1 MGFAPLS
8 PPYEHYRYDANIM
21 TEYRARRLPADLRG
35 SGWYEILDPPPPAR
49 ELEGAHTAD
58 WIIVGA
64 GFAGLSAA
72 RRLARTRPGE
82 RIVLIEAQRV
92 GWGAAGRN
100 SGFMIDL
107 PHDLTSES
115 YGGRHAKNVAEIKL
129 NRAAMAF
136 AREAAEEI
144 GLPRNVFEACG
155 KYHGATDGHGLKE
168 LRAFEKHLDSLGEPY
183 SKLDAADMKRITG
196 TGYYDGGSFMP
207 GTVIIQPAAYVRA
220 LAGSLGPNVS
230 LYERSPVLRFKTGRE
245 HTVHTAKG
253 SVSAPRLILTVNG
266 HIESFGFFQRRLM
279 HVFLYGSM
287 TRRLTAGEVRTLGG
301 EPAWALI
308 PAATMGST
316 VRRLHEDRI
325 VVRNSIT
332 WAPGMQ
338 VGARDVERFRRTHEA
353 SFRARF
359 PMLPDVTM
367 EHSWSGHLCMSLNS
381 APGFGEI
388 AERVYSACVCNGLGV
403 TKSTLAG
410 MLIAD
415 HATGAGGPMVEAML
429 AAPKPSRLPP
439 EPFASI
445 GARARLWWGQ
455 RQAGRDL

>member
-1 MGFAPLS
+1 
-8 PPYEHYRYDANIM
+8 M
-21 TEYRARRLPADLRG
+21 TEFRARQLPADLKG
-35 SGWYEILDPPPPAR
+35 SGWYEILEKPGPAR
-49 ELEGAHTAD
+49 ELEGAQTAD

-72 RRLARTRPGE
+72 RRLAKTRPGE
-82 RIVLIEAQRV
+82 KIALIDAQRV

-107 PHDLTSES
+107 PHDLASES
-115 YGGRHAKNVAEIKL
+115 YGGQREKNIAEIKM

-144 GLPRNVFEACG
+144 GLPKSVFDPCG

-168 LRAFEKHLDSLGEPY
+168 LRAFEAHLDTLGEAHTP
-183 SKLDAADMKRITG
+183 LDAADMKRVTG
-196 TGYYDGGSFMP
+196 TEYYDGGTHMP
-207 GTVIIQPAAYVRA
+207 GAIIIQPAAYVRA
-220 LAGSLGPNVS
+220 LAASLGASVS
-230 LYERSPVLRFKTGRE
+230 LYENSPVLRFETGRT
-245 HTVHTAKG
+245 HAVYTAKG
-253 SVSAPRLILTVNG
+253 SVTAPRLILTLNG
-266 HIESFGFFQRRLM
+266 HIESFGFFKHRLM

-287 TRRLTAGEVRTLGG
+287 TRRLTTEEVRTLGG
-301 EPAWALI
+301 EPAWALV
-308 PAATMGST
+308 PAAIMGST

-332 WAPGMQ
+332 WNPGMQ
-338 VGARDVERFRRTHEA
+338 ASPRDIQRFGKVHEA

-381 APGFGEI
+381 APAFGEI
-388 AERVYSACVCNGLGV
+388 AERVYSACCCNGLGV
-403 TKSTLAG
+403 AKGTLGG

-415 HATGAGGPMVEAML
+415 HATGAGGPMVDATL
-429 AAPKPSRLPP
+429 AAPQPSRVPP
-439 EPFASI
+439 EPIASL
-445 GARARLWWGQ
+445 GARARFWWGQ